1 MEDFNASPIT
11 LNFTNLTN
19 KGQRVNKTVAPT
31 SKQIRYAKDMN
42 NTLLNIYRYYSGVSD
57 DNGQATIFF
66 DDLKPGSDYVMYM
79 TASNMLPYD
88 PAILL
93 YDEEVGILRFHT
105 IHNPSNTNSYCRSEY
120 TSTGLS

>member
-105 IHNPSNTNSYCRSEY
+105 IHNPSNTNSYCRSEH